1 MRIRERIV
9 VKEQIVISRKD
20 IIWGYVTLFFQMASG
35 LITLPLILKMLS
47 AEEIGM
53 NYLMLTVGSL
63 VSLFDFGFAPQF
75 GRNIT
80 YVFAGAQALKKEGV
94 DIGGGSVNYRLLST
108 MISVAKSVYCILAVV
123 VLLIMLTLGTA
134 YIYKVTHGFKDV
146 HNSLLIWIVYSI
158 SVFFK
163 VYYTYYSSLLIGKG
177 LIMESKKAILA
188 SNLLYIILAF
198 VTLIMGFGLLGISI
212 ANLIASFI
220 GRYLS
225 YKFFF
230 TPRFCYELSQYHV
243 AANEKWA
250 LFKIIWYNA
259 QKLGLVFI
267 GSYAINKCS
276 MFLAGLYLSLE
287 EIASYGL
294 MIQLMTVVTIVSTT
308 FFTVSEPE
316 FAALRVDNKR
326 EALIQKF
333 AFTMNIYYI
342 LFLIGCICFVL
353 LAPFILNLIDSNT
366 TLPPFYILLLY
377 SIVTLLENNHSCFA
391 TFIISENKVPFVAAS
406 LLAGTAICVGSF
418 LSLKYTLWG
427 VGGLVLV
434 QGGCQL
440 LYANWKWPYVVCH
453 DFKLSFFDFIK
464 MGINQSL
471 NRLKYYGK

>member
-177 LIMESKKAILA
+177 LIMESKKAIFFSLLRKIIVVVPLTILLPRLFNLSTNGVFLA
-188 SNLLYIILAF
+188 EPISN
-198 VTLIMGFGLLGISI
+198 
-212 ANLIASFI
+212 FI
-220 GRYLS
+220 GGIAAYSTMILTVWKHLS
-225 YKFFF
+225 
-230 TPRFCYELSQYHV
+230 
-243 AANEKWA
+243 
-250 LFKIIWYNA
+250 I
-259 QKLGLVFI
+259 
-267 GSYAINKCS
+267 
-276 MFLAGLYLSLE
+276 
-287 EIASYGL
+287 EI
-294 MIQLMTVVTIVSTT
+294 
-308 FFTVSEPE
+308 
-316 FAALRVDNKR
+316 K
-326 EALIQKF
+326 K
-333 AFTMNIYYI
+333 
-342 LFLIGCICFVL
+342 
-353 LAPFILNLIDSNT
+353 
-366 TLPPFYILLLY
+366 
-377 SIVTLLENNHSCFA
+377 
-391 TFIISENKVPFVAAS
+391 
-406 LLAGTAICVGSF
+406 
-418 LSLKYTLWG
+418 
-427 VGGLVLV
+427 
-434 QGGCQL
+434 
-440 LYANWKWPYVVCH
+440 
-453 DFKLSFFDFIK
+453 
-464 MGINQSL
+464 
-471 NRLKYYGK
+471 